1 MTTSRRKFGLFSRQ
15 SNPTNSLVVVILLGM
30 LSTILIARWIDARN
44 PRADPAL
51 EDEQLYVTA
60 SAARR
65 MSLGFNGLI
74 ADWYWMRSI
83 QYVGRKILNA
93 QQNIELDKLGQLK
106 LRLLAPMLDT
116 ATTLDPEFMDAYEYA
131 AVVLPAIDVQEAI
144 RITRKGIDANPN
156 AWRLYHQLGYI
167 YWQEHDF
174 SAAGDVYGQGASIPG
189 APAWMQAMKARM
201 AAEGGSR
208 STAREIYAR
217 MYEQSEDDKVRDMA
231 RRRLMQL
238 NSFDEQDAIRKI
250 LVAYKI
256 RTGHCAQSWREITPM
271 LRAIRM
277 AVDASGA
284 PLDPGKT
291 PYILLTKECDVQL
304 DYQSEVPVK

>member
-1 MTTSRRKFGLFSRQ
+1 
-15 SNPTNSLVVVILLGM
+15 VVILIGL
-30 LSTILIARWIDARN
+30 LSTVLLARWIDARR
-44 PRADPAL
+44 PQADPAL
-51 EDEQLYVTA
+51 EEEQLYVNA
-60 SAARR
+60 NAARR
-65 MSLGFNGLI
+65 ISLGFNGLM
-74 ADWYWMRSI
+74 ADWYWMRSL

-93 QQNIELDKLGQLK
+93 PPDVTLDNLGKLK
-106 LRLLAPMLDT
+106 LRLLAPMLDA

-167 YWQEHDF
+167 YWQERDF
-174 SAAGDVYGQGASIPG
+174 SAAGNVYGQGASIAG
-189 APAWMQAMKARM
+189 APAWMQAMRARM

-208 STAREIYAR
+208 STAREIYR
-217 MYEQSEDDKVRDMA
+217 HMYEQSEDDKVRDMA
-231 RRRLMQL
+231 RLRLMQL

-250 LVAYKI
+250 LVAYKT

-271 LRAIRM
+271 LRAVRM
-277 AVDASGA
+277 PVDESGA
-284 PLDPGKT
+284 PLDPART

-304 DYQSEVPVK
+304 DYHSEVPMK